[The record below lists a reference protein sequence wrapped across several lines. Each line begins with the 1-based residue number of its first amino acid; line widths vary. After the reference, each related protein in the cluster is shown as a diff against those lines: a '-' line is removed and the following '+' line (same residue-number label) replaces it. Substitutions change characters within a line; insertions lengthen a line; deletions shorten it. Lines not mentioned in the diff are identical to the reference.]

1 MGLGLS
7 WIIPFSNALSFAVGA
22 TVAWLWGLMHRR
34 TRDDFCI
41 PVASGLVAGESLAA
55 GLVAMLA
62 TAMGLYAA
70 AAK

>member
-1 MGLGLS
+1 
-7 WIIPFSNALSFAVGA
+7 
-22 TVAWLWGLMHRR
+22 MHRR